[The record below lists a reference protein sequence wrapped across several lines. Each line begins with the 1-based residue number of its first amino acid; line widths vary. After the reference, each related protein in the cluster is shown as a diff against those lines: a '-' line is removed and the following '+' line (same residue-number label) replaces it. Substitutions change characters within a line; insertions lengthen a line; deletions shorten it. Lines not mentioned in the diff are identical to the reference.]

1 MEGGDN
7 GLDTEG
13 FGGFPELE
21 FETDSYE
28 PFVFPSNTS
37 INATDPSAE
46 QEAVK
51 NQEDIPVEEEVKNVF
66 VAEDDT
72 FDFLEWLD
80 DNKHL

>member
-1 MEGGDN
+1 MEGDD
-7 GLDTEG
+7 GLDLEG
-13 FGGFPELE
+13 LGLPDLE
-21 FETDSYE
+21 IFTGPFE
-28 PFVFPSNTS
+28 PSVLPPNIS
-37 INATDPSAE
+37 INATDAVTE

-66 VAEDDT
+66 VADDDT

>member
-7 GLDTEG
+7 GLDLEG
-13 FGGFPELE
+13 FTGVPELE
-21 FETDSYE
+21 FETDV
-28 PFVFPSNTS
+28 FVFPSNTS
-37 INATDPSAE
+37 INTTDPSAE

-66 VAEDDT
+66 VADDDT